1 MTQAYRDPTNSAP
14 QRGKFASDSGEQ
26 TIVRRC
32 GERIVPS
39 KTRCFPEAGPYTRGA
54 ANFNGTGDFTW
65 ELPTTSGTAM
75 QSSQK
80 LMIRMLSQQ
89 LTLVIPERFGN
100 LISQTRGGQTH
111 YHHYNAL
118 GSTTELTDSAGTVTD
133 SFHHSAFGDEVQRT
147 GSTQTPYTWVGRT
160 GYQQDEAER
169 FYLQLRALAVCG
181 YAWIP
186 G

>member
-1 MTQAYRDPTNSAP
+1 MGTTNYIWHRNAVIAETDDQNAVTATYARD
-14 QRGKFASDSGEQ
+14 
-26 TIVRRC
+26 
-32 GERIVPS
+32 
-39 KTRCFPEAGPYTRGA
+39 
-54 ANFNGTGDFTW
+54 
-65 ELPTTSGTAM
+65 
-75 QSSQK
+75 
-80 LMIRMLSQQ
+80 
-89 LTLVIPERFGN
+89 PERFSN

-133 SFHHSAFGDEVQRT
+133 SFRHSAFGDEVQRT